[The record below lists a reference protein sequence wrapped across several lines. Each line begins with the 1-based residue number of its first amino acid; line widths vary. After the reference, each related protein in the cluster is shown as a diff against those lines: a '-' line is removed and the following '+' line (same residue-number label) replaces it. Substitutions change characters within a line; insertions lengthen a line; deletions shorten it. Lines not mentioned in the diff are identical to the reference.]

1 MCYILTKLFLENKK
15 NSAELASKVDTDEEG
30 IYELED
36 KSKEIIKKGRGYS
49 SVVELLPRRNQECNT
64 RGICP
69 EVIRNATQV
78 ETHKELPKIVCREPR
93 KV

>member
-1 MCYILTKLFLENKK
+1 MCYILTKLFLEKKK

-36 KSKEIIKKGRGYS
+36 KSKEIIKKGQGYS

-64 RGICP
+64 S
-69 EVIRNATQV
+69 
-78 ETHKELPKIVCREPR
+78 
-93 KV
+93 